1 MHAREV
7 AIDAALVAQLVATQF
22 PRWRELALVQVASAG
37 TDNAIFRL
45 GPELAVRLPRIEA
58 AAGQAGKE
66 YRWLPHLAPLLPL
79 AVPSPLA
86 LGKPAY
92 GYPFHWSVCRWLPGN
107 DAVAAPISDLQQAA
121 TALAHFLAAMRSV
134 DAAGGPA
141 PGRHNFHRGVPLAMR
156 DCQTR
161 QAIAALDGIID
172 TGAAARAWQAALET
186 PAWHGPPA
194 WLHGDLHPAN
204 LLVDNGALSAVIDFG
219 GLSVG
224 DPACDFMIG
233 WTLLTPSS
241 RRSLQTT
248 VPIDDATWRRGRGW
262 ALSFALIALPYY
274 LDANPVLAGI
284 ARRTIAEV
292 LGDHKFV

>member
-1 MHAREV
+1 MHAGEV
-7 AIDAALVAQLVATQF
+7 AIDTTLVERLVATQF
-22 PRWRELALVQVASAG
+22 PDWHGLKLEQVASAG

-58 AAGQAGKE
+58 AAGQVLKE
-66 YRWLPHLAPLLPL
+66 FRWLPHLAPVLPL
-79 AVPSPLA
+79 AVPSPLE
-86 LGKPAY
+86 LGKPAH
-92 GYPFHWSVCRWLPGN
+92 GYPFHWSVCRWLPGDN
-107 DAVAAPISDLQQAA
+107 AVVAPISDMEHAA
-121 TALAHFLAAMRSV
+121 TALAHFLAALRST

-141 PGRHNFHRGVPLAMR
+141 PGQHNFHRGVPLALR
-156 DCQTR
+156 DAQTR

-172 TGAAARAWQAALET
+172 TSAAASAWEAALEA
-186 PAWHGPPA
+186 PAWHGPPT

-204 LLVDNGALSAVIDFG
+204 LLVDDGALSAVIDFG

-224 DPACDFMIG
+224 DPACDLMVG
-233 WTLLTPSS
+233 WTLLTPAS
-241 RRSLQTT
+241 RKALQST

-274 LDANPVLAGI
+274 LDTNPVLASI